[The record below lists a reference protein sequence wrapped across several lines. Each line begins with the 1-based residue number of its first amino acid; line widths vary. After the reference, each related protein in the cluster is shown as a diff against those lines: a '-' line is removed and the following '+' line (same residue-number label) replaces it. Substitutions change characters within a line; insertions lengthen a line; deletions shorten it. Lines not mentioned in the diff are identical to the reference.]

1 MRRQVVTALR
11 APAVNFAGNFVA
23 RRISFCGVLTGKA
36 EGCNTGASVW
46 NEVIGFPAA
55 AVKPW
60 LTWHKNTVYLVA
72 LHLFRT
78 LCSRQSAC
86 LLWVISASNAVE

>member
-11 APAVNFAGNFVA
+11 APATNSAGNFVA
-23 RRISFCGVLTGKA
+23 RRISFCGVVTGEA
-36 EGCNTGASVW
+36 EGFNTGASVW

-55 AVKPW
+55 VVKPW

-72 LHLFRT
+72 LHFFRI
-78 LCSRQSAC
+78 LCSMQSAC
-86 LLWVISASNAVE
+86 LQWVISASNAVE